1 MCYLLKGEGNLSS
14 DGGKAELLEDTIAA
28 ISTPLG
34 EGGIGI
40 IRISGPEAI
49 QVASRVFKPKR
60 GASLE
65 GTGSHRVRLGLAL
78 DPKTRE
84 VLDEVLALVMRA
96 PRSYTAED
104 VVELHCHGGPL
115 ACARVLEAV
124 LKAGARLAEPGEFT
138 RRAYLNG
145 RLDLAQAEAVLN
157 IIRARSRAGLAAAVN
172 QLEGSLSRKVKEI
185 KDEVVGVLAS
195 VEASI
200 DFPEEVGE
208 PGSEVRERLEK
219 VREALKRL
227 LSTWEEGKILSQGI
241 KIALVGRPNVG
252 KSSLLN
258 ALLKEERAIVSD
270 IPGTTRDTIKE
281 SLQLGGFP
289 CELVDTAGWREA
301 AEGLEKIGIARSRAA
316 AKAADLVLLVVDLTA
331 GVTGEDIEIKKNL
344 EDKPLVIVGN
354 KVDAV
359 SKVDPAPL
367 KELAGS
373 RPWVVVS
380 AKTGEGLEDLG
391 NKVRDLILSGQALRA
406 PDEPLLLRE
415 RHKVALERALE
426 HVEDALA
433 GWGEGLPWDLVSIDL
448 RGAWEA
454 LGEITGETAREE
466 LLDRIFS
473 EFCLGK

>member
-1 MCYLLKGEGNLSS
+1 M
-14 DGGKAELLEDTIAA
+14 LEDTIAA
-28 ISTPLG
+28 IATPLG

-40 IRISGPEAI
+40 IRLSGPEAI
-49 QVASRVFKPKR
+49 QIAARVFRPKR
-60 GASLE
+60 GPSLE
-65 GTGSHRVRLGLAL
+65 ETCTHRVRLGLAL
-78 DPKTRE
+78 DPKTGE
-84 VLDEVLALVMRA
+84 VVDEVLALVMRA

-172 QLEGSLSRKVKEI
+172 QLEGGLSKKVKEI
-185 KDEVVGVLAS
+185 KDEITGVLAS
-195 VEASI
+195 IEASL
-200 DFPEEVGE
+200 DFPEEVGD
-208 PGSEVRERLEK
+208 PGREEKERLNK
-219 VREALKRL
+219 AREALKRL

-241 KIALVGRPNVG
+241 KITLVGRPNVG

-258 ALLKEERAIVSD
+258 AFLKEERAIVSD

-281 SLQLGGFP
+281 ILQLGGFP
-289 CELVDTAGWREA
+289 CELVDTAGWRQA
-301 AEGLEKIGIARSRAA
+301 ADGLEELGIARSRAA
-316 AKAADLVLLVVDLTA
+316 AAAADLVLLVVDLTV
-331 GVTGEDIEIKKNL
+331 GVTQEDTEIAESL
-344 EDKPLVIVGN
+344 RDKPLIVVGN

-359 SKVDPAPL
+359 LEVDAGSL
-367 KELAGS
+367 ERLAGS
-373 RPWVVVS
+373 CPWVAVS
-380 AKTGEGLEDLG
+380 AKTGEGLEELG
-391 NKVRDLILSGQALRA
+391 RKIRDLILSGRALRG
-406 PDEPLLLRE
+406 PGEPLLLRE

-426 HVEDALA
+426 HVEDALR
-433 GWGEGLPWDLVSIDL
+433 GWSEGIPWDLVSVDL
-448 RGAWEA
+448 QGAWEA

-466 LLDRIFS
+466 ILDRIFS